1 MNLWLQFIACSA
13 LILCA
18 GTKLTVYG
26 DIIAEKTGLGR
37 TWIGVVLMAS
47 VTSLPELI
55 TGISSV
61 TLFDL
66 PEIAAGDVLGSCMFN
81 ILIIAMLDLLH
92 GPTPVSA
99 SAHQGHVLT
108 GAFGILLLGL
118 VSLSIFAVGSMPSIG
133 WIGFYSF
140 AFIAIY
146 LVAMRMIFVYE
157 KKQIAQFVKDVIA
170 EPEFKNVSKSTAL
183 LMFGANAA
191 VIIAAA
197 TYLPHLGESIAQR
210 TGLGQTFVGNIF
222 VALSTSLPEVVV
234 SISALKI
241 GAVDLAFG
249 NILGSNVFNIFILA
263 LDDFFYTKG
272 PLLTDVSPIHIITA
286 IAAMTMT
293 AIAII
298 GLTYR
303 TSKKRLFIAWDA
315 LAIVIL
321 YGVATTILYVKS

>member
-1 MNLWLQFIACSA
+1 MILWLQFIVCTG
-13 LILCA
+13 LILYA

-81 ILIIAMLDLLH
+81 MLIIALLDLLH
-92 GPTPVSA
+92 GPSPVST

-118 VSLSIFAVGSMPSIG
+118 VSLSIVAVGSMPSIG
-133 WIGFYSF
+133 WIGLYSF
-140 AFIAIY
+140 AFVAIY

-157 KKQIAQFVKDVIA
+157 KRQITEFVKDVIA
-170 EPEFKNVSKSTAL
+170 EPEFKNILKSTAF
-183 LMFGANAA
+183 LMFGVNAA

-222 VALSTSLPEVVV
+222 IALSTSLPEVVV

-249 NILGSNVFNIFILA
+249 NIFGSNVFNIFILA
-263 LDDFFYTKG
+263 LDDGFYTKG
-272 PLLTDVSPIHIITA
+272 PLLTDVSQIHIVTAITA
-286 IAAMTMT
+286 MMMT
-293 AIAII
+293 AIATI

-303 TSKKRLFIAWDA
+303 TNKKHLFIAWDA
-315 LAIVIL
+315 LGIVIL
-321 YGVATTILYVKS
+321 YVVATAILYVRR

>member
-37 TWIGVVLMAS
+37 TWVGVVLMAS

-133 WIGFYSF
+133 
-140 AFIAIY
+140 
-146 LVAMRMIFVYE
+146 
-157 KKQIAQFVKDVIA
+157 
-170 EPEFKNVSKSTAL
+170 
-183 LMFGANAA
+183 
-191 VIIAAA
+191 
-197 TYLPHLGESIAQR
+197 
-210 TGLGQTFVGNIF
+210 
-222 VALSTSLPEVVV
+222 
-234 SISALKI
+234 
-241 GAVDLAFG
+241 
-249 NILGSNVFNIFILA
+249 
-263 LDDFFYTKG
+263 
-272 PLLTDVSPIHIITA
+272 
-286 IAAMTMT
+286 
-293 AIAII
+293 
-298 GLTYR
+298 
-303 TSKKRLFIAWDA
+303 
-315 LAIVIL
+315 
-321 YGVATTILYVKS
+321 

>member
-1 MNLWLQFIACSA
+1 MILWLQFITCSA
-13 LILCA
+13 LIMYA
-18 GTKLTVYG
+18 GTKLTIYG
-26 DIIAEKTGLGR
+26 DIIAEKTGLSK

-55 TGISSV
+55 TGVSSV

-81 ILIIAMLDLLH
+81 MLIIALLDILH
-92 GPTPVSA
+92 GPSPVSA

-118 VSLSIFAVGSMPSIG
+118 VSLSIFAASNIPSLG
-133 WIGFYSF
+133 WISLSSF
-140 AFIAIY
+140 AVAAIY
-146 LVAMRMIFVYE
+146 LAAMRMIFAYE
-157 KKQIAQFVKDVIA
+157 KRQVAEFVKDIVR
-170 EPEFKNVSKSTAL
+170 EPEFKNISKSTAF
-183 LMFGANAA
+183 LMYGVNAA

-222 VALSTSLPEVVV
+222 IALSTSLPEVVV

-249 NILGSNVFNIFILA
+249 NIFGSNVFNIFILA
-263 LDDFFYTKG
+263 LDDIFYTKG
-272 PLLTDVSPIHIITA
+272 PLLTDVSQIHIVTAITA
-286 IAAMTMT
+286 MMMT
-293 AIAII
+293 AIASI

-303 TSKKRLFIAWDA
+303 TSKKHLFIAWDA
-315 LAIVIL
+315 LGIVIL
-321 YGVATTILYVKS
+321 YVVATAILYVKS